1 MDALGDI
8 RVIELATGVA
18 GPIVGMFFSDFGADV
33 VKVELPG
40 GDPERG
46 APGFPMW
53 NRGKRGVVVDPASPG
68 DLAWLREQIRG
79 ADIVIT
85 RGGDELAAFGFD
97 GIALVEEQPCLV
109 LLELPTYLAGHCPW
123 AGGIESAA
131 LLGAYGGQF
140 ARQSSVSGEPV
151 ESVYQT
157 LLYAHGLWASVCA
170 VSALVEREASGF
182 GQRVIVSGI
191 NALQQLTM
199 ISLVVDP
206 NADDPD
212 TAVGGAGRHPTY
224 SRLVAGD
231 GKWFT
236 SGALGPRFE
245 ALFMEA
251 IGLGTIADDARLGG
265 QLANMLAPENIGW
278 VQKAV
283 DEAVRKQ
290 PRQHWLDRLDAL
302 GIPAGPIDSRDAW
315 LDHPQVAAM
324 GMRVELEDPDRGP
337 VVMPG
342 IPINLTATPGAVRGP
357 APAHGEHDGRIEP
370 WDSSTTGGPHARPAV
385 RPGPLSGFRIVNSGP
400 FLASPYAGCLLSAL
414 GADVIKV
421 EPVLGDPFRK
431 AAFGANRGMR
441 SLAID
446 LKNPDSIQA
455 FYKLIANADAFID
468 GFRPGVT
475 RELGIDYERLTAIN
489 PGLVTM
495 SLSAFG
501 ETGPLGGRG
510 GVDMVLQ
517 GMAGMMAAEGG
528 DGEPIVNT
536 ISVCDISTA
545 SVSAL
550 TICLALFHRL
560 RTGEGQRSWDTLLG
574 TATYLQSAEIIRFE
588 GRAPAA
594 TGGADYRGS
603 CPHNRMYRA
612 SDGWIRIAAPPGDGA
627 ARIAAAL
634 GLSEQALIEG
644 DAAAAI
650 GGAVAGLER
659 GAAARLFNAAG
670 VPAAAVRK
678 VTEVL
683 RDPRLGEAGFAHVYP
698 SDAGGYISTPGR
710 MASFSRTEM
719 RSVLKPPGIGEHSV
733 RILEDAGVEPDA
745 IAHLLATGGIAV
757 GGPMPQVL
765 PHAYR

>member
-18 GPIVGMFFSDFGADV
+18 GPIVGMFCADFGADV
-33 VKVELPG
+33 VKVETPD

-46 APGFPMW
+46 RPGFPMW
-53 NRGKRGVVVDPASPG
+53 NRGKRSVVIDPGSAEG
-68 DLAWLREQIRG
+68 RAWLRNRIGG
-79 ADIVIT
+79 ADMLIT
-85 RGGDELAAFGFD
+85 RGGEELAAFGLD
-97 GIALVEEQPCLV
+97 GDELLASHPRLI
-109 LLELPTYLAGHCPW
+109 LLEMPVYLPGHVPW
-123 AGGIESAA
+123 ADGVESAA

-170 VSALVEREASGF
+170 VAALIEREGSGF
-182 GQRVIVSGI
+182 GQRVTVSGI

-206 NADDPD
+206 NAPDPS

-224 SRLVAGD
+224 SRMIAGD

-245 ALFMEA
+245 AMFMEV
-251 IGLGTIADDARLGG
+251 IGLGSIVEDERLGG
-265 QLANMLAPENIGW
+265 SLANMVAPENIGW

-283 DEAVRKQ
+283 EEAVLKQ
-290 PRQHWLDRLDAL
+290 PRQYWLDRLDAV
-302 GIPAGPIDSRDAW
+302 GIPSGPIDGREGW

-324 GMRVELEDPDRGP
+324 GMRVEVDDPDRGP

-342 IPINLTATPGAVRGP
+342 VPINLTATPGAVRGP
-357 APAHGEHDGRIEP
+357 APALGEHNDRVAP
-370 WDSSTTGGPHARPAV
+370 WPAQPRPAADARPLM
-385 RPGPLSGFRIVNSGP
+385 RSGPLSGIRVVNSGP

-421 EPVLGDPFRK
+421 EPREGDPFRK
-431 AAFGANRGMR
+431 PAYGANRGMR
-441 SLAID
+441 SIAID
-446 LKNPDSIQA
+446 LKHPDSIRA
-455 FYKLIANADAFID
+455 FHKIIEGADVFID
-468 GFRPGVT
+468 GLRPGVT
-475 RELGIDYERLTAIN
+475 KSLGIDYDSLKAIN
-489 PGLVTM
+489 PGIVTM

-501 ETGPLGGRG
+501 QTGPLGGRG

-545 SVSAL
+545 SMSSL
-550 TICLALFHRL
+550 TIALALFHRL
-560 RTGEGQRSWDTLLG
+560 RTGEGQRTWDTLLG

-588 GRAPAA
+588 GRPPAIV
-594 TGGADYRGS
+594 GGVDFQGDGAFD
-603 CPHNRMYRA
+603 RMYRA
-612 SDGWIRIAAPPGDGA
+612 ADGWVRIAAPDAPAKIASALEIPEEKLADKDGA
-627 ARIAAAL
+627 I
-634 GLSEQALIEG
+634 
-644 DAAAAI
+644 AAI
-650 GGAVAGLER
+650 G
-659 GAAARLFNAAG
+659 AAIIDLSREEATRRLNRAG
-670 VPAAAVRK
+670 VPSASVRK

-683 RDPRLGEAGFAHVYP
+683 RDPRLCEAGFAHVYP
-698 SDAGGYISTPGR
+698 SDNGGFIATPGR
-710 MASFSRTEM
+710 IASFSRTEW
-719 RSVLKPPGIGEHSV
+719 RGVLKPPGIGEHSV
-733 RILEDAGVEPDA
+733 RILEDAGIDP
-745 IAHLLATGGIAV
+745 ATIDQLIERRAVAV
-757 GGPMPQVL
+757 GGPMPQIL